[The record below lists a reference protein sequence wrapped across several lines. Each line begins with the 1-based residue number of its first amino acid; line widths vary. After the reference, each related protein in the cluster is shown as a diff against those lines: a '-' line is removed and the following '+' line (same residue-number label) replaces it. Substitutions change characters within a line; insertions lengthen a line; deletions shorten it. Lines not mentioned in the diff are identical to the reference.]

1 MNMPFV
7 LNSIPTRLLAG
18 AMALVCCGSI
28 SLQAQT
34 INASGQVSGSLSSPG
49 VYHYTLTISEGLGTT
64 TPIGS
69 IWYAW
74 VPGAFYLP
82 SVPTSAS
89 GPSGWTASIVA
100 NSIQF
105 SANSTA
111 NDIAPGTS
119 QTFDYFA
126 TFSPAQ
132 LAATPNSGLSIAYAG
147 AVDASSPSGGFTVQ
161 LVPEPSV
168 AALSLAGLFLFR
180 KRFRAAE

>member
-1 MNMPFV
+1 
-7 LNSIPTRLLAG
+7 
-18 AMALVCCGSI
+18 MALALGGSL

-34 INASGQVSGSLSSPG
+34 INASGQVSGVLSSPG

-82 SVPTSAS
+82 SAPTSAS
-89 GPSGWTASIVA
+89 GPAGWTANIFA

-111 NDIAPGTS
+111 SDIAPGTS
-119 QTFDYFA
+119 RTFDYFA
-126 TFSPAQ
+126 SFSPAQ
-132 LAATPNSGLSIAYAG
+132 LAAAPNSGVSFAYAG
-147 AVDASSPSGGFTVQ
+147 AVDASSPSELFTVQ
-161 LVPEPSV
+161 LVPEPSI
-168 AALSLAGLFLFR
+168 AAFGLLGLFLIR
-180 KRFRAAE
+180 RRLRG